1 MTSLGAKVLTG
12 SILAVIGLYTVKVM
26 VAVLSGFLALM
37 AFLFFTVLPIVL
49 VGWVL
54 VKAFRYLKADETP
67 AFE

>member
-1 MTSLGAKVLTG
+1 MTNFGAKVLTG
-12 SILAVIGLYTVKVM
+12 GILAAIGLVTIKAL
-26 VAVLSGFLALM
+26 VAVLTGFLALM

-49 VGWVL
+49 VGWLL

>member
-12 SILAVIGLYTVKVM
+12 SILAVIGLYTVKVL

>member
-54 VKAFRYLKADETP
+54 VKAFRSLKADETP

>member
-37 AFLFFTVLPIVL
+37 AFLFFTVLPIVV